1 MYNTQLADRVRNQL
15 AGSAAEM
22 TGEKKMFRGMAFMVN
37 NKMCI
42 GVSGENLLCR
52 FDPSLQDEVAAKTGY
67 LPMIMKR
74 KKLNGYCY
82 VTPDG
87 ISLDKDLRY
96 WIKLCLAFNPAAKPS
111 KRKMRTKSK
120 KENDQ
125 D

>member
-22 TGEKKMFRGMAFMVN
+22 TGEKKMFRGMDFMVN

-67 LPMIMKR
+67 LPMIMKG

-82 VTPDG
+82 VKPEG
-87 ISLDKDLRY
+87 ILLDKELQY
-96 WIKLCLAFNPAAKPS
+96 WINLCLAFNPTAKPS

-120 KENDQ
+120 KEND
-125 D
+125 